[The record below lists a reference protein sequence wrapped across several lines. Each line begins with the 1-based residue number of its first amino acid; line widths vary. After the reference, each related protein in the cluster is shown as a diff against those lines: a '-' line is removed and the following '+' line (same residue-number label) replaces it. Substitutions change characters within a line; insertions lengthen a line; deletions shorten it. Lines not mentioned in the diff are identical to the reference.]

1 MKTTYYE
8 DVRKL
13 FKPDYCFLLDEAIK
27 QMIVDVADIENYPH
41 KPNKGYI
48 GYDIG
53 GTYTTEAKD
62 SYKTMFAYYYHYEN
76 DAQNQSDDSVSLET
90 LENEKVLGINC
101 AEYSYAEGPLT
112 FSMIM
117 GVTGTLQTLSKEQ

>member
-1 MKTTYYE
+1 
-8 DVRKL
+8 
-13 FKPDYCFLLDEAIK
+13 LDEAIK
-27 QMIVDVADIENYPH
+27 QMIVDVAYIENYPQ

-48 GYDIG
+48 GYEIG

-62 SYKTMFAYYYHYEN
+62 SYKTMFAYYYHYEK
-76 DAQNQSDDSVSLET
+76 DAHNPTDDSVRLET
-90 LENEKVLGINC
+90 LEKEKVLGINC